1 MRPSAAR
8 NGRRATSEYI
18 LYDANA
24 GYQQTPLSVVTR
36 PAKKTGLRSHR
47 HHQHRRAG
55 GSEPMERHETPDAV
69 RSSAVKPRIQC
80 VRVRAQARA
89 HSRADRSQLA
99 PAPGQLALLRLARV
113 CSGQLAGGPC
123 VRSRVLARVYCR
135 VCYRV
140 RTGAGPGGTP
150 GSVQARRPRQQRSLG
165 SERGLATPSPDGK
178 GEISLGPSVTIMPVD
193 SYSTLGRSCEPAF
206 KWIPD
211 PGRARIRARA
221 ARQRQTL
228 AGGWSALGGH
238 EVSCSFTWPGSSPEI
253 QPGQIPGL
261 IR

>member
-1 MRPSAAR
+1 VRPRSGSGPR
-8 NGRRATSEYI
+8 SLSRR
-18 LYDANA
+18 
-24 GYQQTPLSVVTR
+24 P
-36 PAKKTGLRSHR
+36 RST
-47 HHQHRRAG
+47 RAG
-55 GSEPMERHETPDAV
+55 
-69 RSSAVKPRIQC
+69 
-80 VRVRAQARA
+80 
-89 HSRADRSQLA
+89 
-99 PAPGQLALLRLARV
+99 PGQFPLLRLARV
-113 CSGQLAGGPC
+113 CSASLLAAPACAHASGLAPTLASEQAPGQA
-123 VRSRVLARVYCR
+123 
-135 VCYRV
+135 
-140 RTGAGPGGTP
+140 GTP
-150 GSVQARRPRQQRSLG
+150 GSDQARRPRQQRSLG

-211 PGRARIRARA
+211 PGRARIRTRA

-228 AGGWSALGGH
+228 AGGWSVRGGH

>member
-123 VRSRVLARVYCR
+123 VRSRVRARLYSR

-140 RTGAGPGGTP
+140 RTGAGPSGTP
-150 GSVQARRPRQQRSLG
+150 GSDQARRP
-165 SERGLATPSPDGK
+165 
-178 GEISLGPSVTIMPVD
+178 
-193 SYSTLGRSCEPAF
+193 
-206 KWIPD
+206 
-211 PGRARIRARA
+211 
-221 ARQRQTL
+221 QT
-228 AGGWSALGGH
+228 AKK
-238 EVSCSFTWPGSSPEI
+238 
-253 QPGQIPGL
+253 PGL
-261 IR
+261 GAGPGHPEPRRERRDISRPFSNDHAG